1 MVKWRDTLT
10 AFRMSFRLL
19 MQNINMGFP
28 RNLTTLTNS
37 LDPSLQ
43 ETVFF
48 QTKTITYL
56 GRTGQVR
63 KALKLFEEM
72 PHRNQATWNAMLTVL
87 LQFDHLDLA
96 RKMFVRMPR
105 NSISYTLMI
114 SGLSKSGFVSEAEG
128 VFNSMPTG
136 DINVISWTAMICCY
150 TKSHQPVDA
159 LKLFSSCYGDYYKL
173 NIIPN
178 AHTFSIVIKSCL
190 EAYLFI
196 TGLQVSALIVKLL
209 DENNENSVFVQNSLI
224 DLHSKLGKLTD
235 AEKIFYGLRQKDLSS
250 WNVILY
256 TYHLLVD
263 KALKTFNSMT
273 VKDSLSWNIMISG
286 FAEIGHANKALE
298 MFVQLLRSQKPE
310 SRSSGSTFTTILTL
324 CATFCMLSWG
334 RMVHGYS
341 IKCGHHN
348 NKNINVANSLINM
361 YAKCGMIVESERVL
375 HDMLKRDVVS
385 WNCLVSGLAEN
396 GFCRKALNVAV
407 MAIELGFFNSNTFI
421 GVLTSCSHGGFIDEG
436 LNIFGSMSEKYGV
449 TPTID
454 HYNCVIDMLGRAG
467 RLIEAHDILKTMP
480 FEANSAAWAA
490 LLNGCLIHGNEDVG
504 KVAALKL
511 QELEPNNVSSFV
523 MLANIY
529 VRRGKME
536 ESKQVL
542 SLINN
547 NGLKKDRG
555 CSWVL

>member
-1 MVKWRDTLT
+1 
-10 AFRMSFRLL
+10 
-19 MQNINMGFP
+19 MQNINRGFA
-28 RNLTTLTNS
+28 RNFTILTNS
-37 LDPSLQ
+37 RDPSLQ
-43 ETVFF
+43 ETVIF

-56 GRTGQVR
+56 GRTGQIR

-72 PHRNQATWNAMLTVL
+72 PYKNQATWNAMLTVI

-96 RKMFVRMPR
+96 RNLFVRMPR
-105 NSISYTLMI
+105 NSISYALMI
-114 SGLSKSGFVSEAEG
+114 SGLSKSGFVFEAEG
-128 VFNSMPTG
+128 VFNSMPTR

-159 LKLFSSCYGDYYKL
+159 LKLFSSCYGDYYEL
-173 NIIPN
+173 DIIPN

-235 AEKIFYGLRQKDLSS
+235 AEKIFYGLRPKDLSS
-250 WNVILY
+250 WNVILTAY

-263 KALKTFNSMT
+263 KALKTFNSMME
-273 VKDSLSWNIMISG
+273 KDSVSWNIMISG
-286 FAEIGHANKALE
+286 FAETGHANKALE
-298 MFVQLLRSQKPE
+298 MFIQLLRSQKPE
-310 SRSSGSTFTTILTL
+310 SRPSRSTFTTTLTL

-334 RMVHGYS
+334 RMVHGYA

-348 NKNINVANSLINM
+348 NKNINVGNSLINM

-375 HDMLKRDVVS
+375 HEMLKRDIVS
-385 WNCLVSGLAEN
+385 WNCLVLGLAEN

-407 MAIELGFFNSNTFI
+407 MALELGFFNGNTFI
-421 GVLTSCSHGGFIDEG
+421 AVLTSCSHGGFIDEG
-436 LNIFGSMSEKYGV
+436 LKFFMSMSEKYGV

-490 LLNGCLIHGNEDVG
+490 LLNGCLIHENEEIG

-511 QELEPNNVSSFV
+511 QELEPNNASSFV

-529 VRRGKME
+529 VRRGEME

-547 NGLKKDRG
+547 NGLKKDHG